1 MGFFYIKFTG
11 EACHA
16 MPEGQPPKNNQSKTA
31 QEESIACEDM
41 LDGLLSITEDL
52 INIHDISALLDK
64 ILGEARKSAHADAGS
79 IFLVHKDKLRFS
91 YVHNDT
97 LFKDQ
102 TSNKYSYVD
111 YEMDIDE
118 TSLAGYV
125 AKTGRSLLIDDV
137 YYLPPEKP
145 YSFNRSYDEASGYR
159 TKSTLVVP
167 MQTSQGKVVGVL
179 QIINAKNDSG
189 DVISFSKRNR
199 AYVSFFANNAALA
212 VERAMM
218 TRELILR
225 MIKMTELRDPKETG
239 PHVNRVA
246 AYCAEIYQSWAT
258 AKKIDSREMKT
269 MKDLIAVAAMLH
281 DVGKV
286 AISDAILKK
295 PGRLDPREFETIKYH
310 TVYAAQLFSDAASDL
325 DRLAM
330 EIALNHHERWDGKG
344 YPGHIEDFSVCPV
357 AMGPGKKGE
366 DIPIAARIAA
376 LADVYDAL
384 TSMRTYKDPWPEEKV
399 LAIIKKESGR
409 QFDPEVVD
417 AFFSI
422 YEVIKS
428 IRLRYREK

>member
-1 MGFFYIKFTG
+1 MS
-11 EACHA
+11 EEPA
-16 MPEGQPPKNNQSKTA
+16 PKNKQSAGSNT

-52 INIHDISALLDK
+52 INIHDISTLLDK
-64 ILGEARKSAHADAGS
+64 ILGEARKSAGADAGS

-97 LFKDQ
+97 LFTDQ
-102 TSNKYSYVD
+102 TSNKYHYVD

-118 TSLAGYV
+118 SSLAGYV

-145 YSFNRSYDEASGYR
+145 YSFNRNYDEASGYR
-159 TKSTLVVP
+159 TKSMLVVP
-167 MQTSQGKVVGVL
+167 MQTSRGRIVGVL
-179 QIINAKNDSG
+179 QIINAKNDTG
-189 DVISFSKRNR
+189 EVVPFSERDR
-199 AYVSFFANNAALA
+199 AYVAFFANNAALA

-225 MIKMTELRDPKETG
+225 MVKMAELRDPKETG

-258 AKKIDSREMKT
+258 AKKIAPHEMKT

-295 PGRLDPREFETIKYH
+295 PGRLDPEEFKSIKYH
-310 TVYAAQLFSDAASDL
+310 TIYAAQLFSDATSDL
-325 DRLAM
+325 DQLAL
-330 EIALNHHERWDGKG
+330 EIALNHHERWDGTG
-344 YPGHIEDFSVCPV
+344 YPGHINDFSVCPV
-357 AMGPGKKGE
+357 PLGPGKKGE
-366 DIPIAARIAA
+366 DIPIAARIAS

-384 TSMRTYKDPWPEEKV
+384 SSMRTYKDPWPEDKV
-399 LAIIKKESGR
+399 LAIIKEESGR
-409 QFDPEVVD
+409 QFDPEVVE